1 MLMEK
6 VEFYNLFEKSP
17 LPMWIFDV
25 KTLKFLDVNLAAVQQ
40 YGYSKAEF
48 LDMKISDIRPK
59 ADIDR
64 VKEIVK
70 ENAVTGLPYNNIFQ
84 HCKKNGDLI
93 FVEIES
99 NLIDYKGIQA
109 RIVSAHDITQY
120 INSQKQILESVDR
133 YNIVSKATRDAI
145 WDYDLHTQQIS
156 WNKGIKGILKYKA
169 MALQTDMSWWENRIH
184 PDDQERVLLKI
195 RQHLEDGE
203 ERWEDE
209 YRFLCGDGE
218 YRHIMDRG
226 YVGFDEN
233 KKPYRMIGAMQDI
246 TENKKHVE
254 AIEKQN
260 QQLLEIAWIQSH
272 QVRAP
277 LARIMAI
284 VDLLVNNCP
293 NEESRLLL
301 EYLAK
306 SSAELDGAIA
316 NILKNAR

>member
-1 MLMEK
+1 
-6 VEFYNLFEKSP
+6 
-17 LPMWIFDV
+17 MWIFDV
-25 KTLKFLDVNLAAVQQ
+25 DTLKFLDVNLAAVKH

-48 LDMKISDIRPK
+48 LNMEISEIRAKEDLNK
-59 ADIDR
+59 ADASR
-64 VKEIVK
+64 
-70 ENAVTGLPYNNIFQ
+70 
-84 HCKKNGDLI
+84 HRKKNGDLI

-99 NLIDYKGIQA
+99 NPVDYKGFKA
-109 RIVSAHDITQY
+109 RIVSAQDITKH
-120 INSQKQILESVDR
+120 IENQKQILESVDR

-156 WNKGIKGILKYKA
+156 WNKGINGILKYKA
-169 MALQTDMSWWENRIH
+169 MTPQTDMNWWENRIH

-209 YRFLCGDGE
+209 YRFLCGDGV
-218 YRHIMDRG
+218 YRHILDRG

-246 TENKKHVE
+246 TENKMHVE

-260 QQLLEIAWIQSH
+260 QKLLEIAWIQSH
-272 QVRAP
+272 RVRAP

-284 VDLLVNNCP
+284 VDLLANNCP

-316 NILKNAR
+316 NILKNAC